1 MRPDPIQRID
11 SSFFWEA
18 CERGELVVQKCEPC
32 NKLWHPP
39 RAICPQCH
47 SIDKTEQKLSGQGT
61 VLSWARQVRPASF
74 GFKESPWIILV
85 ELDEGV
91 RFVSNLEGET
101 APEFGMRVS
110 VEFAETSGGKAVPV
124 FRALLGSKNME
135 A

>member
-1 MRPDPIQRID
+1 MRPDPIERID
-11 SSFFWEA
+11 SAFFWAA
-18 CERGELVVQKCEPC
+18 CERGEFVVQKCEPC

-47 SIDKTEQKLSGQGT
+47 STDKTEEKLSGQGV

-91 RFVSNLEGET
+91 RFVSNLESET
-101 APEFGMRVS
+101 APEYGMRVS

-124 FRALLGSKNME
+124 FKKAE

>member
-11 SSFFWEA
+11 SNFFWEA

-47 SIDKTEQKLSGQGT
+47 SLEKTEQKLSGQGT

-91 RFVSNLEGET
+91 RFVSNLESET

-110 VEFAETSGGKAVPV
+110 VDFAKTMGGKAVPV
-124 FRALLGSKNME
+124 FKAIE

>member
-11 SSFFWEA
+11 SAFFWEA

-39 RAICPQCH
+39 RTICPLCH
-47 SIDKTEQKLSGQGT
+47 STEKTQAKLSGQGK
-61 VLSWARQVRPASF
+61 VMSWARQVRPASF
-74 GFKESPWIILV
+74 GFKESPWVVLV

-91 RFVSNLEGET
+91 RFVSNLESEA

-124 FRALLGSKNME
+124 FRAVE
-135 A
+135 T